1 MSLEM
6 VPPEPRNHHQRS
18 SPLAQR
24 RVRSYD
30 DTVGEPD
37 YDRNRITQFIR
48 QPFSTKPTADEL
60 RRTSSPSAATSSVS
74 ARSRP
79 TFSYNDTGSFEEVDE
94 EKVGAPHTVDPG
106 PLCHQSFTGGRSF
119 WRLAK
124 FWTLVPN
131 KKWINFGTT
140 LSKFTHVAI
149 QQCLEQVHFEKGG
162 SKPPLLLSPSIFLIS
177 LPLSVRKWPG

>member
-1 MSLEM
+1 M

-60 RRTSSPSAATSSVS
+60 RRTTSASAATSSVS

-94 EKVGAPHTVDPG
+94 EKVGALH
-106 PLCHQSFTGGRSF
+106 
-119 WRLAK
+119 
-124 FWTLVPN
+124 
-131 KKWINFGTT
+131 T
-140 LSKFTHVAI
+140 LSSELHWRTFILAFSEILDSCRTKN
-149 QQCLEQVHFEKGG
+149 G
-162 SKPPLLLSPSIFLIS
+162 
-177 LPLSVRKWPG
+177 